1 MSDPQE
7 QTSVQDGSG
16 VDAAPAEVD
25 PNAAEIARSLGS
37 VWQEFSGHRP
47 KSTEVEIERDRVRC
61 MIDEGVPEAETDSDA
76 DGDAAGKGK
85 KAETVPNSRVSAEAG
100 LGYGAKAAVARI
112 TGRRVVGF
120 IPKRDKKTNVLT
132 QTFILHRER
141 RRY

>member
-7 QTSVQDGSG
+7 QTPVADGSG
-16 VDAAPAEVD
+16 AAAPPADVD

-37 VWQEFSGHRP
+37 VWQQFSGHRP
-47 KSTEVEIERDRVRC
+47 KSTEVEIGRDRVRC
-61 MIDEGVPEAETDSDA
+61 VIEEGVPEADA
-76 DGDAAGKGK
+76 DADESTDEGKGK
-85 KAETVPNSRVSAEAG
+85 KTEPAPSSRVSAEAG

>member
-7 QTSVQDGSG
+7 QTPVVDGSG
-16 VDAAPAEVD
+16 ADVAPAEVD

-37 VWQEFSGHRP
+37 VWQQFSGHRP
-47 KSTEVEIERDRVRC
+47 KSTEVEIGRDRVKC
-61 MIDEGVPEAETDSDA
+61 VIEEGVPEANADEDGDA
-76 DGDAAGKGK
+76 DGKE
-85 KAETVPNSRVSAEAG
+85 KAPVNTRVSAEAG
-100 LGYGAKAAVARI
+100 FGYGAKAAVARI

-120 IPKRDKKTNVLT
+120 IPKRDKKTNVST

>member
-7 QTSVQDGSG
+7 QTPTEDGSG
-16 VDAAPAEVD
+16 SAAPPVEVD

-37 VWQEFSGHRP
+37 VWQEFSGLRP
-47 KSTEVEIERDRVRC
+47 KSTEVEIERDVVRC
-61 MIDEGVPEAETDSDA
+61 VIEPGVPEADTEGDEDGTPDA
-76 DGDAAGKGK
+76 KGK
-85 KAETVPNSRVSAEAG
+85 AAPSSRVSAEAG

-120 IPKRDKKTNVLT
+120 IPKRDKKTNIST